1 MATVTKKKNN
11 NRRKA
16 GIKALRQTIRKTA
29 QNNEKR
35 AAIDTHERFLKKAL
49 AAKDMATVKK
59 EAIILQSLYAKAA
72 KVGVMHK
79 NTAGRKTS
87 KVTSHIA

>member
-1 MATVTKKKNN
+1 MATAKKKNN

-29 QNNEKR
+29 KNDAKR
-35 AAIDTHERFLKKAL
+35 AAINTHERFLKKAL
-49 AAKDMATVKK
+49 AAKDMEAVKK
-59 EAIILQSLYAKAA
+59 EATTLQSLYAKAA
-72 KVGVMHK
+72 KVGVLHK

-87 KVTSHIA
+87 KVSKHIA